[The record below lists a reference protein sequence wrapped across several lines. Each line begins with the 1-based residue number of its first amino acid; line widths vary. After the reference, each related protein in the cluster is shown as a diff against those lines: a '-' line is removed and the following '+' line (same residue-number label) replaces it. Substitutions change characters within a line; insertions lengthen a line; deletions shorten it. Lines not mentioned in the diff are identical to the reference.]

1 MFLTKSTTFIIG
13 QVATLLGYLMSGI
26 FNVLSAI
33 SGGHPKAG
41 LAIIILTIIIYM
53 AMLPLTI
60 RQQKFSKLQGRMMP
74 EIQKIQAK
82 YKGKTDQESAMRMNE
97 ETKAVYAKYG
107 VSPTG
112 SCLQLLIQMPIL
124 FALYR
129 VIYNIPAYVTMVR
142 SAFDGLVDGFVNV
155 IGISKTAEI
164 MKDLSVYNQF
174 SRQFSNANFAENVN
188 NYATNTFIDVMN
200 RASTSD
206 WQMMADN
213 ALIKSNGLTDVVQAT
228 HARLEDFNSFLGLNI
243 GDSPMFAVQHSGGKI
258 GVIIIAVLIP
268 ILAAL
273 SQYISVKLMPQA
285 ESAGGEQN
293 AMANQMKTMNAMMP
307 LMSAFFCLTLP
318 AGMGIYWIAGS
329 VIRCVQ
335 QIFVNKHLEKLN
347 IDDIIEANK
356 EKVKKQ
362 QKKAAGKTYV
372 NENKVVRNSSMS
384 TKNINSGKINPN
396 SMTAKSNLAANAGS
410 GAAENSGKK
419 YKQGSLASKAN
430 MVRDFSRDAEKK

>member
-396 SMTAKSNLAANAGS
+396 SMAAKSNLAANAGN
-410 GAAENSGKK
+410 GATAASGKK

-430 MVRDFSRDAEKK
+430 MVRDFSRETEKK

>member
-13 QVATLLGYLMSGI
+13 QVATLLGYLMSAI
-26 FNVLSAI
+26 FDILSKI

-41 LAIIILTIIIYM
+41 LAIIILTIVIYT

-60 RQQKFSKLQGRMMP
+60 RQQKFSKLQSRMMP

-82 YKGKTDQESAMRMNE
+82 YKGKNDQESALRMNE

-129 VIYNIPAYVTMVR
+129 VIYSIPAYVTMVR
-142 SAFDGLVDGFVNV
+142 SAFDGLIDGFVNV

-164 MKDLSVYNQF
+164 MQDLSVYNQY
-174 SRQFSNANFAENVN
+174 SRQFSNANFAENIN
-188 NYATNTFIDVMN
+188 NYASNTFIDVMN

-206 WQMMADN
+206 WQLMADN
-213 ALIKSNGLTDVVQAT
+213 ALIKSKGLSDIVQST
-228 HARLEDFNSFLGLNI
+228 HARLVDINSFLGLNI
-243 GDSPMFAVQHSGGKI
+243 GDSPMYAIQHSGGKI

-285 ESAGGEQN
+285 ENNNNEQN

-318 AGMGIYWIAGS
+318 AGMGIYWIAGA

-335 QIFVNKHLEKLN
+335 QVFVNKHLEKLN

-362 QKKAAGKTYV
+362 QKKAAGKNYV

-384 TKNINSGKINPN
+384 TKNISSGKVNPN
-396 SMTAKSNLAANAGS
+396 SMAAKSNFAANAGGDS
-410 GAAENSGKK
+410 GSSSGKK
-419 YKQGSLASKAN
+419 YKQGSLAAKAN
-430 MVRDFSRDAEKK
+430 MVRDYKSDTEKK